1 MLIKIKSS
9 SPLFHSIIKNM
20 DDTLASIP
28 SVDTEGC
35 DTEDSLI
42 FDSCV
47 SSIENCNAKDK
58 DGRYHYPVDKTLAI
72 TLIYDELKSR
82 RNTNKENK

>member
-9 SPLFHSIIKNM
+9 NSLFHSIIKNM

-28 SVDTEGC
+28 SVDTEG

-42 FDSCV
+42 FDKNV
-47 SSIENCNAKDK
+47 SSVNSNAKDK
-58 DGRYHYPVDKTLAI
+58 DGDHYPVDKTLAI

>member
-1 MLIKIKSS
+1 M
-9 SPLFHSIIKNM
+9 
-20 DDTLASIP
+20 
-28 SVDTEGC
+28 V
-35 DTEDSLI
+35 I

-47 SSIENCNAKDK
+47 SSVENSNAKDK
-58 DGRYHYPVDKTLAI
+58 DGRYHYPINKTLAI